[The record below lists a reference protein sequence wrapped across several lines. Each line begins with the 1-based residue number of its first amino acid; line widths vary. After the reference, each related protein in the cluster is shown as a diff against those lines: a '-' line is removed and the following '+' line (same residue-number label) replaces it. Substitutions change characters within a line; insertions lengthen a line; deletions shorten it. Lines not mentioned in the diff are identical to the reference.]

1 MNKQSPVYVLG
12 FTVVLSL
19 VFGLGVAAVHY
30 ATQGL
35 LEKNQAL
42 HRNRIIAKAFML
54 DVDAETPSAYLD
66 AVTNKIRIDTL
77 AGDGSRRF
85 IVFKNTETGDIGFQF
100 GGMGFWDRI
109 EGIAVLEPS
118 LQEFVNVQ
126 FLEQKETPGLG
137 ARIEEQVFTE
147 QFKGLEIAWNAAREI
162 VIDQSESDA
171 DNHVDAITGATQT
184 SIALMN
190 LMNEELEAFRN
201 TWDTYD
207 QQAFE

>member
-12 FTVVLSL
+12 FTVVLSM
-19 VFGLGVAAVHY
+19 VFGLGIAAVHY

-54 DVDAETPSAYLD
+54 NVDAETPSAYLD
-66 AVTNKIRIDTL
+66 AITDRIEVDTI
-77 AGDGSRRF
+77 GGEDSPRF
-85 IVFKNTETGDIGFQF
+85 IIFRNTKTGDIGFQF

-118 LQEFVNVQ
+118 LREFVNVQ

-137 ARIEEQVFTE
+137 ARIEEQVFTD
-147 QFKGLEIAWNAAREI
+147 QFKGLDINWDAEKEI
-162 VIDQSESDA
+162 VIDPSESDA
-171 DNHVDAITGATQT
+171 DNHVEAITGATQT

-190 LMNEELEAFRN
+190 LINEELEAFRN
-201 TWDTYD
+201 TWNKFD